1 MKKGRIVM
9 HFYPLV
15 DSYCMFFIYAFLGWI
30 LEVIYYGFDEGR
42 FINRGFLNGPLCPVY
57 GVGFYGVILILE
69 KIKFNFF
76 LLFFGSMT
84 ICTFV
89 EFWAGFILFKLFK
102 MRWWDYTDEKLNLW
116 GFICPKFSLYWGIA
130 CSFGIYVLH
139 PSVLWTLARI
149 PEWLK
154 ILSLGFLSIILLCD
168 IVATVCALV
177 GLKKKILIIG
187 GISSEMKVISD
198 KIGGGIYG
206 GVDTVITKSQ
216 PTRDAYNDWREL
228 YQKHRKEEKD
238 LAKKHRDEERAL
250 LAKLKPKE
258 IKIGSPKEALGN
270 TKDAIGKKVTGF
282 AKLVRHNEQRLVK
295 TVKIGISGYGK
306 SALSNISSLSKYL
319 PRIHGE
325 KEELIEEEFLTMIED
340 LEKQEIKENLI
351 REDLLE
357 KPEKKQ

>member
-1 MKKGRIVM
+1 MFTM

-30 LEVIYYGFDEGR
+30 LEVIYYGIDEGR

-57 GVGFYGVILILE
+57 GIGFYGVILILE

-76 LLFFGSMT
+76 LLFFGSMA

-89 EFWAGFILFKLFK
+89 EFWAGYILFKIFK

-139 PSVLWTLARI
+139 PSVLWFLGKM

-154 ILSLGFLSIILLCD
+154 ILVLGFLSIILVCD
-168 IVATVCALV
+168 IVATVCALI
-177 GLKKKILIIG
+177 GLKKRILIIG
-187 GISSEMKVISD
+187 GISGEMKVISD

-206 GVDTVITKSQ
+206 GVDTVRTKSQ
-216 PTRDAYNDWREL
+216 PTIDAYNDWKVL
-228 YQKHRKEEKD
+228 YQKHRKEEKA
-238 LAKKHRDEERAL
+238 LARKHRDEERAL
-250 LAKLKPKE
+250 LRKIKPKE
-258 IKIGSPKEALGN
+258 IKIGNPKEALGN

-282 AKLVRHNEQRLVK
+282 VRLVRHSEKRIVK
-295 TVKIGISGYGK
+295 TVTINIGGYGK
-306 SALSNISSLSKYL
+306 IALSNLSSLSKRL
-319 PRIHGE
+319 PRIRGNN
-325 KEELIEEEFLTMIED
+325 EEAAEEEEFLKQIESIETETKD
-340 LEKQEIKENLI
+340 ENS
-351 REDLLE
+351 
-357 KPEKKQ
+357 

>member
-1 MKKGRIVM
+1 M
-9 HFYPLV
+9 HFYPFV

-30 LEVIYYGFDEGR
+30 LEVIYYGIDEGR

-76 LLFFGSMT
+76 LLFFGSMI

-89 EFWAGFILFKLFK
+89 EFWAGFILFKIFK

-139 PSVLWTLARI
+139 PSVLWLLNKT
-149 PEWLK
+149 PDWLQ
-154 ILSLGFLSIILLCD
+154 ILTLGFLSIILVCD

-177 GLKKKILIIG
+177 GLKKRILIIG
-187 GISSEMKVISD
+187 GISGEMKVISD

-228 YQKHRKEEKD
+228 YRKHRKEEKA
-238 LAKKHRDEERAL
+238 LAKVHRDEERAL
-250 LAKLKPKE
+250 LAKMKPKE

-282 AKLVRHNEQRLVK
+282 AKLVRHTEKRIVQ
-295 TVKIGISGYGK
+295 TVSINISGYGK
-306 SALSNISSLSKYL
+306 IALSNISNLSKRL
-319 PRIHGE
+319 PRIRGGASEEAVE
-325 KEELIEEEFLTMIED
+325 KEEFLKQIEMLENNED
-340 LEKQEIKENLI
+340 DE
-351 REDLLE
+351 
-357 KPEKKQ
+357 